1 MKCASTLACLFSF
14 YTIPIHVSMHLFG
27 FYNKDA
33 TFLHVGVSTV
43 MELRLTLKVVMFAP
57 FSERN
62 HSMDYSLKLESLFSV
77 CLIKFFCV
85 VWRP

>member
-14 YTIPIHVSMHLFG
+14 YTIPIHVMHLLG
-27 FYNKDA
+27 FIISMRVSS
-33 TFLHVGVSTV
+33 TWVSTV